1 MIPGKN
7 GFLEQGFEI
16 EEQPSRTYKM
26 HLPQEVINGYSD
38 EIAAIE
44 QAIYKIL
51 NTERY
56 EYIIYSRNYGVEFAD
71 LFGEPVTYVC
81 PELERRI
88 TEALTWDERITS
100 VDGFSF
106 DTEQKRV
113 VKVSFVAHTIFGDIA
128 AERAVNI

>member
-7 GFLEQGFEI
+7 GFLTEDFII
-16 EEQPSRTYKM
+16 EEQPSKTYQM
-26 HLPQEVINGYSD
+26 HLSQEIINGHGD
-38 EIAAIE
+38 NVAAVE

-56 EYIIYSRNYGVEFAD
+56 QYVIYSWDYGVELAD
-71 LFGEPVTYVC
+71 LFGEPITYVC

-88 TEALTWDERITS
+88 TEALTWDERIIS
-100 VDGFSF
+100 VDSFSF

-113 VKVSFVAHTIFGDIA
+113 VKVSFMAHTIFGDIA
-128 AERAVNI
+128 AERVVNI

>member
-7 GFLEQGFEI
+7 GFLTEDFEI
-16 EEQPSRTYKM
+16 EEQPSKTYKM
-26 HLPQEVINGYSD
+26 HLPQEVINGYGD
-38 EIAAIE
+38 NVEAVE

-56 EYIIYSRNYGVEFAD
+56 QYVIYSWNYGIELAD
-71 LFGEPVTYVC
+71 LFGEPITYVC

-88 TEALTWDERITS
+88 TEALTQDERIIS

-106 DTEQKRV
+106 NTEQKRIV
-113 VKVSFVAHTIFGDIA
+113 VTSFIAHTIYGDIT

>member
-7 GFLEQGFEI
+7 GFLTEDFEI
-16 EEQPSRTYKM
+16 EEQPSKTYQM
-26 HLPQEVINGYSD
+26 HLPQEIINGYGD
-38 EIAAIE
+38 NVTAVE

-56 EYIIYSRNYGVEFAD
+56 QYVIYSWNYGVELAD
-71 LFGEPVTYVC
+71 LFGEPITYVC

-88 TEALTWDERITS
+88 TEALTWDERIIS
-100 VDGFSF
+100 VDNFSF

>member
-26 HLPQEVINGYSD
+26 HLPQEVINGYGD

-88 TEALTWDERITS
+88 IEALTWDERITS

>member
-26 HLPQEVINGYSD
+26 HLPQEVINGYGD

-88 TEALTWDERITS
+88 IEALTWDERITS

-106 DTEQKRV
+106 DTEQKRI

>member
-7 GFLEQGFEI
+7 GFLTEDFEI
-16 EEQPSRTYKM
+16 EEQPSKTYQM
-26 HLPQEVINGYSD
+26 HLSQEIINGYGD
-38 EIAAIE
+38 NVAAVE

-56 EYIIYSRNYGVEFAD
+56 QYVIYSWNYGVEFAD
-71 LFGEPVTYVC
+71 LFGEPITYVC

-88 TEALTWDERITS
+88 TEALTWDERIIS
-100 VDGFSF
+100 VDSFSF

>member
-7 GFLEQGFEI
+7 GFLTEDFEI
-16 EEQPSRTYKM
+16 EEQPSKTYKM
-26 HLPQEVINGYSD
+26 HLPQEIINGYD
-38 EIAAIE
+38 DLVEAVE

-56 EYIIYSRNYGVEFAD
+56 QYVIYSWNYGIELAD
-71 LFGEPVTYVC
+71 LFGEPITYVC

-88 TEALTWDERITS
+88 SEALTQDERIIS

-113 VKVSFVAHTIFGDIA
+113 IKVSFTAHSIYGDIA
-128 AERAVNI
+128 AEKVVNI

>member
-26 HLPQEVINGYSD
+26 HLPQEVINGYGD

-113 VKVSFVAHTIFGDIA
+113 VKVSFVAHTIFGDIV

>member
-7 GFLEQGFEI
+7 GFLPDFEI

-26 HLPQEVINGYSD
+26 HLLNEVINGYDD
-38 EIAAIE
+38 EIAAVK

-56 EYIIYSRNYGVEFAD
+56 QYIIYSRNYGVELED
-71 LFGEPVTYVC
+71 LFGEPITFVC

-88 TEALTWDERITS
+88 EEALTQDERINS

-106 DTEQKRV
+106 DTSKKRV
-113 VKVSFVAHTIFGDIA
+113 VMVTFTAHTIFGDIV
-128 AERAVNI
+128 AERMVNI

>member
-7 GFLEQGFEI
+7 GFLTEDFQI
-16 EEQPSRTYKM
+16 EEQPSKTYQA
-26 HLPQEVINGYSD
+26 HLPHKIINGYTD
-38 EIAAIE
+38 TVAAVE

-56 EYIIYSRNYGVEFAD
+56 QYAIYSWNYGVELAD
-71 LFGEPVTYVC
+71 LFGEPITYVC

-88 TEALTWDERITS
+88 TEALTWDERIAS